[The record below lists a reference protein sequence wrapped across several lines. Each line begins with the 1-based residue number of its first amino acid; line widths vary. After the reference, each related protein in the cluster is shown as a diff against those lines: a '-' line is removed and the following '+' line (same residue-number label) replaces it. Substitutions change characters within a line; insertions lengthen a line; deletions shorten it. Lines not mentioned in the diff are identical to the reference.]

1 MEELDIDGLFWLAGQ
16 PDEKVAGRL
25 KFDTANGAELNLIG
39 AFHESPSSG
48 AHDLHDV
55 VFRRDDPVRILG
67 LAGRRLLTLE
77 RCLHRGISMGVPDIV
92 RERYSPEVIISG
104 AHFEEDEPLEFS
116 AVHFELQHLDQ
127 WVWRSSTSASRV
139 IDDSGSRTGEIQID
153 HKPLKKSIVS
163 IDGGELELGYSYS
176 YNLGSITETSIT
188 QKCSFGVRFKEPRCL
203 EDVLR
208 EATSLQ
214 YLVTIGVHSPSSF
227 KQVTLAHA
235 DRVRT
240 LPSGREFSEPIVMYA
255 QFRGSD
261 LAERGKIIHP
271 AEMLLTF
278 DDIGGLD
285 GVAKWLKT
293 SAKFRTVI
301 DSLLSD
307 WYLPR
312 TYTDN
317 RLLNSII
324 ATEALERIRIKKQNF
339 DFCDALIDLAVL
351 AGDPFKAI
359 VRDVESWAKEV
370 VQARINHLVHR
381 GLHENLEGKRM
392 YDLSES
398 LYFLVVLCL
407 LRECGISEQTLSKM
421 QNHRRFGWVAKQLKR
436 MP

>member
-1 MEELDIDGLFWLAGQ
+1 MEELDVDGLFWIAGQ

-25 KFDTANGAELNLIG
+25 KFDAVKGAELNLIG
-39 AFHESPSSG
+39 AFHELPHSG
-48 AHDLHDV
+48 THDV
-55 VFRRDDPVRILG
+55 LDVLSPQSEPSRILG
-67 LAGRRLLTLE
+67 VAGKRLLTLD
-77 RCLHRGISMGVPDIV
+77 RCIHSGTSMGTLDIV
-92 RERYSPEVIISG
+92 RERYSPEVILSG
-104 AHFEEDEPLEFS
+104 AHFDEDEPLEFS

-127 WVWRSSTSASRV
+127 WVSRSSTSVSRV
-139 IDDSGSRTGEIQID
+139 IDDSGNGTGEIHID
-153 HKPLKKSIVS
+153 HKPIKKSIVS

-188 QKCSFGVRFKEPRCL
+188 QKCSLGVRFMEPRGL
-203 EDVLR
+203 GDVLR

-214 YLVTIGVHSPSSF
+214 YLVTIGVHSASSF
-227 KQVTLAHA
+227 KRVTLAHA
-235 DRVRT
+235 DRVRK
-240 LPSGREFSEPIVMYA
+240 LPSGKEFSEPISMYA

-261 LAERGKIIHP
+261 LAERGKTFYP
-271 AEMLLTF
+271 AEMILTF

-324 ATEALERIRIKKQNF
+324 AAEALERIRVQKQDVPF
-339 DFCDALIDLAVL
+339 GDALKSLASL
-351 AGDPFKAI
+351 AGAPFREM
-359 VRDVESWAKEV
+359 VVDVESWAKEV

-381 GLHENLEGKRM
+381 GLHESLEGKRM
-392 YDLSES
+392 HDLSES

-407 LRECGISEQTLSKM
+407 LRECGIPEETLSKL
-421 QNHRRFGWVAKQLKR
+421 QNHRRFRWASEQLR
-436 MP
+436 SIQ